1 MYSRMTPYS
10 SHCLGN
16 LRNTTKE
23 SNPIV
28 VCENKPGKPTRNNVF
43 ATKFNTCLRLP
54 FPEKK
59 MKGKRILLG
68 FRKTNRKNQKRI
80 SWFQYYNSNLT
91 RQILRQ
97 EMDVTF

>member
-1 MYSRMTPYS
+1 MRRRVTPYS

-28 VCENKPGKPTRNNVF
+28 VCESKSGKPTRNNVF

-59 MKGKRILLG
+59 MKGKR
-68 FRKTNRKNQKRI
+68 R
-80 SWFQYYNSNLT
+80 Y
-91 RQILRQ
+91 
-97 EMDVTF
+97 